1 MKGDR
6 ACVAPL
12 RRGERCKHTLVHTKT
27 PNKRSSMT
35 ILRTLLLALLIPA
48 ALPAQLLY
56 HPLTAHA
63 GDASTAPRARLNA
76 AMTVNVLAVMV
87 QFQQDTDTRTTGNG
101 QFDTSHVTSGNIPV
115 DAPPRNAAYFTDHLT
130 FLANYFQRAS
140 KGKVV
145 VTSTLIPVVV
155 TLPNVMSTYSPLKTG
170 PNTPVA
176 LLARDTWRKVDSLS
190 LVPSFAAYDAFVI
203 FHAGVGRDIDLV
215 SVLGYDP
222 TDRDIPSL
230 YLGQSALQEA
240 LGTPGIP
247 VQGGSYVRNSL
258 VLPETE
264 GRSIPG
270 VGGDVFLEFGIN
282 GLLCASLGNFLGLP
296 DLFDTKTGATAIG
309 RFGLM
314 DGQGIFSF
322 NGVFPPEPSAW
333 EKYWLGWI
341 DPITVE
347 NGSTLLRLPAVSL
360 ADTIYRVPIGP
371 REYYLVENRNRD
383 AQRNGQTVTM
393 RYNNVTT
400 SLTFKQDTAGFN
412 AFDVSS
418 LQGNVTDVQDLDWS
432 LPGGVDDSAFYDGGV
447 LVWHIDER
455 IIAANIATNGVNA
468 DPQHRGVDLEE
479 ADGSQDLGQS
489 YGSFTAG
496 SGSETGTPLDF
507 WYAGSNSP
515 VNTNEFSSASF
526 PPARSNDDG
535 ESHVV
540 MKNFS
545 VRGPY
550 MTVQVSI
557 GDSGV
562 TVLPGFPRLTNQRL
576 PAPSLVVG
584 PLSAGRPPALV
595 VSTLKDTV
603 PSPRASQLYPA
614 TVDARLFGWLP
625 DGKPALPGGFS
636 DGRIAQDN
644 TPAAGFVPG
653 PLLADVNGDGIQEIL
668 IGDNAATLHARVL
681 TPRDANADSL
691 ADSLFTI
698 TLNGSGT
705 IPPAVSGNL
714 LLFGDDRGRVHL
726 FGNDG
731 GSIGELRLLADTN
744 GAVSGVSA
752 FPAPYAGLVTGSD
765 GTVATFADPRLAGP
779 LPAENKTRLGH
790 PIAGP
795 AAIGWFFSSGV
806 PVPHLAVTTRDGWL
820 FLLNADLA
828 PMAGFPVMAGERIDA
843 PPAIG
848 DFDGD
853 GQRDILVFSDN
864 RILAYNALGVLLDGF
879 PVTLP
884 AEHPLASPP
893 ILGDVDGNGSVDVV
907 GVSLGG
913 LVVAYDGHGK
923 PVRGFPL
930 VAGQG
935 KQTAAIFTSGDSVF
949 LAVASSATGSVSAWL
964 TGRTSGN
971 AKASLYPWPQ
981 YQHDALHSGVDMSRI
996 TGAPLSNEFFA
1007 KVRAYNWPNPV
1018 YDRTTQIRY
1027 YLNEDAQVHIKIYD
1041 LAGDLVT
1048 EFDAPGWGGRDNETV
1063 WDVTGVQSGIYFA
1076 HLNATG
1082 ATTNGT
1088 AVIKIAVV
1096 H

>member
-1 MKGDR
+1 M
-6 ACVAPL
+6 
-12 RRGERCKHTLVHTKT
+12 
-27 PNKRSSMT
+27 M
-35 ILRTLLLALLIPA
+35 ILRALLVALLIPA
-48 ALPAQLLY
+48 ALPAQVFY
-56 HPLTAHA
+56 HPLAAHK
-63 GDASTAPRARLNA
+63 GDTPAARRAQLKT

-87 QFQQDTDTRTTGNG
+87 QFQPDTDSRTTGNG
-101 QFDTSHVTSGNIPV
+101 EFDTSHVTLGDIPI
-115 DAPPRNAAYFTDHLT
+115 DAPPRNAAYFQDHLT
-130 FLANYFQRAS
+130 FLSNYYRKAS

-145 VTSTLIPVVV
+145 VTSTLIPGAI
-155 TLPNVMSTYSPLKTG
+155 TLPNVMSAYSPLKTG

-176 LLARDTWRKVDSLS
+176 LLARDAWHMVDSLL

-247 VQGGSYVRNSL
+247 VQGGNYVRNSL

-264 GRSIPG
+264 SRSIPG
-270 VGGDVFLEFGIN
+270 VGGDAFLEFGIN

-341 DPITVE
+341 DPIPFE
-347 NGSTLLRLPAVSL
+347 YGSTVLRLPAVSL
-360 ADTIYRVPIGP
+360 ADTIYRVPVGP
-371 REYYLVENRNRD
+371 REYYLLENRNRD
-383 AQRNGQTVTM
+383 AHRNGQTVTM
-393 RYNNVTT
+393 RYNNITT
-400 SLTFKQDTAGFN
+400 SLTFKQDTTGFN
-412 AFDVSS
+412 AFDVTS
-418 LQGNVTDVQDLDWS
+418 LHGNVTDVEDLDWS
-432 LPGGVDDSAFYDGGV
+432 LPGGVDDTVFYDGGV

-468 DPQHRGVDLEE
+468 DPQRRGVDLEE

-496 SGSETGTPLDF
+496 SGSEIGTPLDF

-515 VNTNEFSSASF
+515 VNRNEFSSATF
-526 PPARSNDDG
+526 PPTRSNDGG
-535 ESHVV
+535 ESHVA

-545 VRGPY
+545 ARGPH

-557 GDSGV
+557 GDSAV
-562 TVLPGFPRLTNQRL
+562 AVLPGFPRLTNQRL
-576 PAPSLVVG
+576 PVPSLVVG
-584 PLSAGRPPALV
+584 PLSAGRQPALV
-595 VSTLKDTV
+595 VSTLRDTV
-603 PSPRASQLYPA
+603 PSPRASQLYPV
-614 TVDARLFGWLP
+614 TVDARLYGWLP
-625 DGKPALPGGFS
+625 DGKPALPGGFI

-653 PLLADVNGDGIQEIL
+653 PLLADLNGDGIQEIL
-668 IGDNAATLHARVL
+668 VGDNAVVLHARVL
-681 TPRDANADSL
+681 ALRDANADSL
-691 ADSLFTI
+691 ADSLYAI
-698 TLNGSGT
+698 NVSGAGT
-705 IPPAVSGNL
+705 TPPAVSGNL
-714 LLFGDDRGRVHL
+714 LLYGDDRGRVHL

-731 GSIGELRLLADTN
+731 SSIGELRLLADTN

-765 GTVATFADPRLAGP
+765 GTVASFADPRIAGP
-779 LPAENKTRLGH
+779 LPAEKKINLGH

-795 AAIGWFFSSGV
+795 AAIGGFFQSAV
-806 PVPHLAVTTRDGWL
+806 PVPHLAVTTRNGWV
-820 FLLNADLA
+820 FLLNADLGTM
-828 PMAGFPVMAGERIDA
+828 PGFPVKAGETINTPA
-843 PPAIG
+843 AIG

-853 GQRDILVFSDN
+853 GQRDMLVFSGN
-864 RILAYNALGVLLDGF
+864 RILAYNALGVLLDGY

-884 AEHPLASPP
+884 AEDNLASAP

-907 GVSLGG
+907 GVSLRG

-935 KQTAAIFTSGDSVF
+935 TQTAAIFTSGDSVF

-964 TGRTSGN
+964 TGRTSGS

-981 YQHDALHSGVDMSRI
+981 YQHDAQHSGVDMSGI
-996 TGAPLSNEFFA
+996 TGVPLSNEFFPEG
-1007 KVRAYNWPNPV
+1007 RAYNWPNPV

-1027 YLNEDAQVHIKIYD
+1027 YLNEDARVHIKIYD

-1048 EFDAPGWGGRDNETV
+1048 EFDGPGYGARDNETV
-1063 WDVTGVQSGIYFA
+1063 WDVSSVQSGIYFA
-1076 HLNATG
+1076 HLNAAG
-1082 ATTNGT
+1082 ATTTGS
-1088 AVIKIAVV
+1088 AIIKIAVV